1 MNSAAPRRHF
11 LCAFLAMMI
20 PSCLIAMACA
30 PAFAASFEGVVHF
43 KSKAD
48 APRPYAGASQ

>member
-11 LCAFLAMMI
+11 PCAFLAMMI
-20 PSCLIAMACA
+20 PSCLIAMACS